1 MATPRSESN
10 FISSKDEQ
18 TVYLEDWWLIKSEKE
33 IDGKRLAVEGFALR
47 DPRSMGVFS
56 TAPIIKR
63 YNICTLRTADGIT
76 IVTKGSINASRTLE
90 NGFSSEMCSLF
101 LLGFPWSWETYSN
114 PCVEDESASR
124 GVTTSMDAFLE
135 STTMLSSL
143 PNFLRGRADTKTRDH
158 IFCFPCVS
166 ENSAPTENVSASL
179 LEKCIGNA
187 SRNPT
192 MPVFADTTCCNPVLG
207 DSLPE
212 KTPINEERSATEMK
226 HGREEDL
233 LCGKD
238 GETVEKENIILE
250 EVETSKLKSDRCIHP
265 KNKFLAER
273 SFEENLETS
282 TGGLRVLSNGAVE
295 SSDVDMLATE
305 ETTVNKEN
313 CGVHDEGTMVNE
325 YHLFP
330 NQDNLKTD
338 SCNEPVLPLNEV
350 VRPFNIEFFE
360 AKETLIGKEEGTV
373 KTAGSP
379 SSDKQDSLSNSC
391 IEDGKNATLF
401 STSRRI
407 TRNALKNLVNYGKSS
422 SEHCAPNDGFEEKH
436 ASTSPN
442 EGRPTKKM
450 RLKKCIDSVTRNE
463 ASKDILVPI
472 ANDLNND
479 NPKEVSV
486 VSKGSSK
493 GFGDSKSSSKG
504 RKKTRANLRISGAAN
519 NVDGCWNESLKADSI
534 SVGSDAR
541 TVDSCELIVDVP
553 FLPLN
558 EKGVKS
564 LDTELHETKETSI
577 DKEGGAEE
585 NKQDNRNDS
594 GNESER
600 DSVKENSIK
609 EKSGTPDDEV
619 PGVQLNEEV
628 TELSVLESFSTE
640 GTLTSKEDGENVNIL
655 HPSRRITR
663 NTLKNVVNYSK
674 ASNGRHVSKKSLEE
688 KRVSTSPSEGCFN
701 KDFRSSRCDL
711 PKDILVPIAKD
722 IDTADSSGVNV
733 ALTVNLKKSSK
744 RSGSSKN
751 SSKGGKKTRINMK
764 SSRPANSSCGFD
776 NGKANSLNEASAPT
790 CSDMK
795 SLSPSEVNAAVP
807 GNIPYS
813 TLVSARG
820 SLKTKVGCE
829 KGKGMNCHSISGS
842 QGSSVIQLP
851 GKDKPR
857 HESTASIKEILQESL
872 SKAPL
877 AGSHGI
883 LDIAGNY
890 INHTMEDSPR
900 QVNLKTNAS
909 CLSKMDIDTQSA
921 AARTRSRF
929 KNIEGKVHKNTM
941 CGEHLSGGRVASPS
955 ICKIDAM
962 EETADSCKGRRT
974 NNRGKI
980 SRNKSKVAKPTNRGR
995 SSLDQPNDR
1004 FQETVPGKRMWKEVS
1019 PPRTAGINRKMQYS
1033 NTPEQSSLSLKRSR
1047 SGRLLIPPL
1056 EFWRNELVMY
1066 DKDRKITGIQEG
1078 TPNVIDHPIGSRS
1091 EPPKTK
1097 RKLVYS

>member
-18 TVYLEDWWLIKSEKE
+18 TVYLEDWWLIKSDKE

-76 IVTKGSINASRTLE
+76 IVTRGSINASRTLE
-90 NGFSSEMCSLF
+90 NGFSSEICSLF

-114 PCVEDESASR
+114 PCVEDESANR

-158 IFCFPCVS
+158 IFCFPGVT
-166 ENSAPTENVSASL
+166 ENSASTENLSASL
-179 LEKCIGNA
+179 LEKCIGNDL
-187 SRNPT
+187 RNPT
-192 MPVFADTTCCNPVLG
+192 MPVSADTTCCNPVLG

-212 KTPINEERSATEMK
+212 KTPIYEERSATEIK

-250 EVETSKLKSDRCIHP
+250 EDETSKLKSDRCIHP
-265 KNKFLAER
+265 KNKVLAER

-282 TGGLRVLSNGAVE
+282 TGGLRVLTNGAVK

-313 CGVHDEGTMVNE
+313 CEVHGEGTMVNE
-325 YHLFP
+325 YNLFP
-330 NQDNLKTD
+330 NQDNHNTD

-350 VRPFNIEFFE
+350 IKPFNIELSE
-360 AKETLIGKEEGTV
+360 ARETLIGKEEGTV

-379 SSDKQDSLSNSC
+379 SSDKQDSLGNSC
-391 IEDGKNATLF
+391 IEDGKNATVF

-407 TRNALKNLVNYGKSS
+407 TRNALKNIVNYGKSS
-422 SEHCAPNDGFEEKH
+422 SEHCAVNNGFEEKN

-450 RLKKCIDSVTRNE
+450 RLRKCTDSVTRNE

-479 NPKEVSV
+479 NPKEVSM

-493 GFGDSKSSSKG
+493 GFGGSKSGSKG
-504 RKKTRANLRISGAAN
+504 RKKTRANLKISGAAN

-534 SVGSDAR
+534 SVGSDAK

-585 NKQDNRNDS
+585 NKQDNPNDT

-640 GTLTSKEDGENVNIL
+640 ETLTSKEDGENVNIL

-663 NTLKNVVNYSK
+663 NTLKNAVNYGK
-674 ASNGRHVSKKSLEE
+674 ALNGHHASKKSIEE
-688 KRVSTSPSEGCFN
+688 KRVSISPNEVCPN
-701 KDFRSSRCDL
+701 KDFRSSRRTNNTMKNDL
-711 PKDILVPIAKD
+711 PKDILIPIAKD
-722 IDTADSSGVNV
+722 IDIADSLGVNV
-733 ALTVNLKKSSK
+733 ALTVDLKRSSK
-744 RSGSSKN
+744 RFGSSKN
-751 SSKGGKKTRINMK
+751 SSKGEKKTRVNMK
-764 SSRPANSSCGFD
+764 SSRPASSSCGFD
-776 NGKANSLNEASAPT
+776 SGKADSVKEASAST

-795 SLSPSEVNAAVP
+795 SLSPSEVNAA
-807 GNIPYS
+807 
-813 TLVSARG
+813 
-820 SLKTKVGCE
+820 
-829 KGKGMNCHSISGS
+829 
-842 QGSSVIQLP
+842 
-851 GKDKPR
+851 
-857 HESTASIKEILQESL
+857 LQESL
-872 SKAPL
+872 SKAPI

-883 LDIAGNY
+883 LDIAGDC
-890 INHTMEDSPR
+890 IDHTMEDSPR
-900 QVNLKTNAS
+900 QVNIETNAS
-909 CLSKMDIDTQSA
+909 CLPKMDIDAQSA

-941 CGEHLSGGRVASPS
+941 CREHLSGGGFTSPS

-962 EETADSCKGRRT
+962 EEITDSSKGRIT
-974 NNRGKI
+974 NNRVKI

-995 SSLDQPNDR
+995 SGLDQPNDR
-1004 FQETVPGKRMWKEVS
+1004 FQETVPGKRMWKEAS
-1019 PPRTAGINRKMQYS
+1019 PLRTAGINRKMQYS

-1066 DKDRKITGIQEG
+1066 DKDREITGIQEG
-1078 TPNVIDHPIGSRS
+1078 TPNVVDHPIGSRS